1 MSLGSLLS
9 APPPIPWHAFAA
21 FAALAVGG
29 AQLALPKGTM
39 RHRVLGYAWVA
50 LMLVIAISSFWIQQ
64 IRLIGPFSPIHLLSI
79 LVLITVP
86 LAAWYAHTHRV
97 AAHRSA
103 MIKLYL
109 FALIGAGVFT
119 LLPGRIMHSV
129 VFGQ

>member
-1 MSLGSLLS
+1 MSLGPLLS

-29 AQLALPKGTM
+29 AQLALPKGTT

-50 LMLVIAISSFWIQQ
+50 LTLVIAMSSFWIQQ
-64 IRLIGPFSPIHLLSI
+64 IRLVGPFSPIHLLSI
-79 LVLITVP
+79 LVLVTVP
-86 LAAWYAHTHRV
+86 LAAWYAHTHKV

-109 FALIGAGVFT
+109 FALVGAGIFT
-119 LLPGRIMHSV
+119 LLPGRIMHAV